1 MLIEIDNKLYAR
13 FLSLGYE
20 MSFEDLVESA
30 IDSELSYAE
39 GLDDLALELG
49 EC

>member
-13 FLSLGYE
+13 FLELEYE
-20 MSFEDLVESA
+20 ISFEDLVESA

-39 GLDDLALELG
+39 GLSEMYLEQI
-49 EC
+49 